1 MTTTL
6 DSIPRHDMEKIRDA
20 WDTVATFALFSGL
33 PVVVVTDAISELE
46 LLRRNEQLAA
56 NFAARADEVR
66 KAAQAV
72 VRAKSMSEAGDGLG
86 FRAAVS
92 LLLTAVLGPE
102 VWRDG
107 EIARDG
113 TQALTINE
121 EET

>member
-6 DSIPRHDMEKIRDA
+6 DSIPRHDMEKVREAGRMVKLTNHHDVSA
-20 WDTVATFALFSGL
+20 A
-33 PVVVVTDAISELE
+33 VTDAINELE

-66 KAAQAV
+66 KAAEVV
-72 VRAKSMSEAGDGLG
+72 VRAKAGPDSMA
-86 FRAAVS
+86 FKMAVS
-92 LLLTAVLGPE
+92 TLLTAVLGPE

-113 TQALTINE
+113 TQGLAME
-121 EET
+121 EETKP